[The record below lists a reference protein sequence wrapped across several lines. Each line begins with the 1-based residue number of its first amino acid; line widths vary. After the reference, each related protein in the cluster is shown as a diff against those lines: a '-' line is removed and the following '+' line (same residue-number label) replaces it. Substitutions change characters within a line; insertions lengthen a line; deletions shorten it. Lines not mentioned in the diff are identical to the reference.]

1 MFLITMM
8 ISIDS
13 LKAKLILVVIFSIDC
28 RFLHGIGNKLSI
40 WLHTHVRHEVPGA
53 VVWPCL
59 FVLLNA
65 QRY

>member
-13 LKAKLILVVIFSIDC
+13 LIAKLILVVIFSIDC

-40 WLHTHVRHEVPGA
+40 WLHFRAGKQERLEG
-53 VVWPCL
+53 L
-59 FVLLNA
+59 I
-65 QRY
+65 